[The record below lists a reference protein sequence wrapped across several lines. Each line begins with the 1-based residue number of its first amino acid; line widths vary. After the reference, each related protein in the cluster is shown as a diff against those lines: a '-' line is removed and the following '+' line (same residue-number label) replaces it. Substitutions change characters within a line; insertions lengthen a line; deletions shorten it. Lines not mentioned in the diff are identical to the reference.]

1 MRTEMPTPTGE
12 EERLRIRPQRVGPS
26 GRLEIAAVAAAAAAG
41 ASDWVSGSGTG
52 ANQRGQR
59 TGGARHGVPTWQLP
73 GICRVKLQDS

>member
-26 GRLEIAAVAAAAAAG
+26 GRLEI
-41 ASDWVSGSGTG
+41 
-52 ANQRGQR
+52 
-59 TGGARHGVPTWQLP
+59 GVPTWQLP